1 MNFADL
7 RDSISLTKDTVYLN
21 TGFTGP
27 SPKPVLDRIT
37 DMFQREAAAGPAS
50 VEGLAL
56 TRAATGEAI
65 DALAGMLNAD
75 PEECTITHGT
85 TEGCHVA
92 IYGMPWAAGDEFVSC
107 NLEHPA
113 LATPAGVLESRFGAT
128 VKRVEISP
136 TASSGEIIESFAG
149 AITSATK
156 LVALSHVQYSCGL
169 KLPIKQI
176 AEIAHRNGT
185 LILVDGAQ
193 TGGQLDIDVKALD
206 VDFYSIS
213 GQKWLMGPNG
223 TGGFYVKKEH
233 ARTLDPLFSTHEQAD
248 GRGVPGE
255 QGAVRPLQ
263 RFRIASQS
271 PALTAGFAT
280 AIGVMRDIGLANIEA
295 RSSEL
300 AQRLKVGIQG
310 IPGCTL
316 TCPMDPN
323 LSCGLVSVTVD
334 GWEPQ
339 QIVDTLWNRWRIAIR
354 AVGSPAAV
362 RISCAAFNNEAD
374 IDKCI
379 EALATI
385 AKEQAPPPSASSG
398 H

>member
-7 RDSISLTKDTVYLN
+7 RDTIGLTKDTVYLN

-27 SPKPVLDRIT
+27 SPRPVLDRIHE
-37 DMFQREAAAGPAS
+37 MFEREAAAGPAS

-65 DALAGMLNAD
+65 EALAGMLNAS
-75 PEECTITHGT
+75 PEECTVTHGT

-92 IYGMPWAAGDEFVSC
+92 IYGLPWVEGDEFVSC

-113 LATPAGVLESRFGAT
+113 LATPAGVLEQRFHAT
-128 VKRVEISP
+128 AKRVEISP
-136 TASSGEIIESFAG
+136 TASQGEIIESFAG
-149 AITSATK
+149 AITPKTK

-176 AEIAHRNGT
+176 AELAHRNGT

-193 TGGQLDIDVKALD
+193 TGGQLDLDVKDLD

-213 GQKWLMGPNG
+213 GQKWLLGPNG
-223 TGGFYVKKEH
+223 TGGFYVKKDH
-233 ARTLDPLFSTHEQAD
+233 ARLLQPLFSTHEQAD
-248 GRGVPGE
+248 SRGVPGE
-255 QGAVRPLQ
+255 QSAVRPLM
-263 RFRIASQS
+263 RYRIASQS

-280 AIGVMRDIGLANIEA
+280 AIGVMRDIGLANVEA

-300 AQRLKVGIQG
+300 AQRLKTGIQE
-310 IPGCTL
+310 IDGCTL
-316 TCPMDPN
+316 TCPMDPS
-323 LSCGLVSVTVD
+323 LSCGLVSVAVR

-339 QIVDTLWNRWRIAIR
+339 QIVDTLWQRWRIAIR
-354 AVGSPAAV
+354 AVGFPPAV

-385 AKEQAPPPSASSG
+385 AKEPAPPPSASSS